1 MARRLSIAH
10 RYDGHTLFALRLRV
24 GTDASLAQGVSRSGA
39 LGIAYVMWADDCT
52 FDKAYHKARSHRPTI
67 SPNPGFICQLLEW
80 EQLRRLIRDTPS
92 ATLLYQ
98 VTTLRRPS
106 VCTGP
111 IAAWMQGDAAC
122 TRCEVKYAVTLA
134 RTPESRELV
143 RPSRTSLGNTDCGI
157 VRCASTAYICVGIDC
172 AGAWAVMLG
181 RGEWLVVTYAVDH
194 PPSTDVEAKV
204 FQCRKEI
211 ECWEVVWGRKFL
223 VHICTV
229 GSEPVELL
237 EALVLGAAVD
247 ITTPMSK
254 SPMLQRFPSKDAG
267 ELRAAIAA
275 NTVVPHLPTPRH
287 AQPDSCG
294 SRGSSGAASLDS
306 ATSSM
311 GIRLRPGSGSSS
323 GFPTPR
329 HSVGSTPRSRGFNGL
344 LDASHSRP
352 PVTRPAPSDA
362 AAAAPVGTGTGATV
376 DVDAGASGGAGGAG
390 AGAGAGGAGAGAS
403 AGAGGAGAGADGGNS
418 LELDFGGIVPGPDV
432 TGGLIPRC
440 RGPGSQ
446 AHMQVVYSAMATR
459 RVQEAPQPPR
469 EELTEFEKLAQTRF
483 VGDADSSVPPALR
496 RGAEDETAGTVVK
509 KPKLLQVR

>member
-1 MARRLSIAH
+1 M
-10 RYDGHTLFALRLRV
+10 
-24 GTDASLAQGVSRSGA
+24 
-39 LGIAYVMWADDCT
+39 
-52 FDKAYHKARSHRPTI
+52 
-67 SPNPGFICQLLEW
+67 
-80 EQLRRLIRDTPS
+80 
-92 ATLLYQ
+92 
-98 VTTLRRPS
+98 
-106 VCTGP
+106 
-111 IAAWMQGDAAC
+111 
-122 TRCEVKYAVTLA
+122 
-134 RTPESRELV
+134 
-143 RPSRTSLGNTDCGI
+143 
-157 VRCASTAYICVGIDC
+157 
-172 AGAWAVMLG
+172 
-181 RGEWLVVTYAVDH
+181 
-194 PPSTDVEAKV
+194 
-204 FQCRKEI
+204 
-211 ECWEVVWGRKFL
+211 VWGRKFL

-390 AGAGAGGAGAGAS
+390 AGAGAGGAGAGA
-403 AGAGGAGAGADGGNS
+403 DGGNS

-446 AHMQVVYSAMATR
+446 AHMQVVYSSMATR